1 MPTRRNMRPK
11 YLYRLLSVFTVLV
24 ILLISCGSGASLQE
38 RIVGNWQ
45 IQGETSDIV
54 VIFNFKEDGTLRI
67 WFDDVPIDGTY
78 SWIDDGTI
86 QMIMTEQNQVVTGK
100 VKIQGD
106 QMAITNEKGEIET
119 LLRVE

>member
-1 MPTRRNMRPK
+1 MRSK
-11 YLYRLLSVFTVLV
+11 HLYRLLSVFTVLV
-24 ILLISCGSGASLQE
+24 ILIISCRSGASLQD

-45 IQGETSDIV
+45 IQSETSDIA
-54 VIFNFKEDGTLRI
+54 VIFSFKEDGTLRI

-78 SWIDDGTI
+78 SWIDEGTI

-100 VKIQGD
+100 VIIQGD
-106 QMAITNEKGEIET
+106 QMTITNEKGEIET